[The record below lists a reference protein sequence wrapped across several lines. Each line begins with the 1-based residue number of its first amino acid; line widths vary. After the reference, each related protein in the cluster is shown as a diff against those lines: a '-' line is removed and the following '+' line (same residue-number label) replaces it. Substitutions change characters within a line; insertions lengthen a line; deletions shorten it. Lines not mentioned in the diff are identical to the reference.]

1 MQEEDEKQ
9 PESNESD
16 RMTAHSHGN
25 YQRGNYQRN
34 NQPYGSGNYS
44 PNRGSYS
51 GGNNR
56 PNDRT
61 NDRSSYPNNRNTYS
75 DRQPRQGG
83 QAGGDNRSYGNN
95 NRTYDNRSGGNR
107 PYPPRQDG
115 YSPNRSY
122 DNRSN
127 DGRSGYKPRDGGGG
141 DNRRPY
147 DNNAPQR
154 GGYDRRPST
163 GDRNPRDRYNAGGKP
178 QYKQKNE
185 PLQPKPKIRT
195 ITLVKAMSRLDYG
208 SPKLCLQMIQNGK
221 VYVNDV
227 LAKDQNVPIV
237 PYKEKIVV
245 DGVVVQQKQK
255 NVYIVMNKPRGISG
269 SIDKSDSIFQM
280 LRHSRGWFFPLGCL
294 DKASSGI
301 IIITNDPS
309 HKDPA
314 KSPFTL
320 LEKEYWVKVHKVL
333 TPKQIAQIELAL
345 CKELNETVKIDLAS
359 ANTRNTVISI
369 SVFNSTP
376 AQIRTSLKKL
386 DLETMS
392 FERRRFSS
400 IVNTETLRSGSWR
413 QLNIQEIRELMG
425 DVVEMQEYIP
435 APQTSS
441 PSTTVKETK
450 ADSSSEPTSKWQK
463 LKKQLLG
470 S

>member
-16 RMTAHSHGN
+16 RMTANTHGN

-34 NQPYGSGNYS
+34 NQPYGGGTYS
-44 PNRGSYS
+44 PNRGNYS
-51 GGNNR
+51 GGNR
-56 PNDRT
+56 PNDRPA
-61 NDRSSYPNNRNTYS
+61 DRTYPNNRNTYS

-83 QAGGDNRSYGNN
+83 TGGGDNRSSYGSN
-95 NRTYDNRSGGNR
+95 NRTYDNRAGGNR

-127 DGRSGYKPRDGGGG
+127 DGRSSGYKPREGG

-154 GGYDRRPST
+154 GGYERRPST

-195 ITLVKAMSRLDYG
+195 ITLIKVLSRLDYG
-208 SPKLCLQMIQNGK
+208 SPKQCLQQIQNGK

-255 NVYIVMNKPRGISG
+255 NVYIVMHKPRGISG
-269 SIDKSDSIFQM
+269 SIDKNDSIFQM
-280 LRHSRGWFFPLGCL
+280 LRHNRGWFFPLGCL

-301 IIITNDPS
+301 IVITNDPA

-314 KSPFTL
+314 KSPFKL

-333 TPKQIAQIELAL
+333 TPKQIAQLELTL

-369 SVFNSTP
+369 SLFNSTP
-376 AQIRTSLKKL
+376 AQIRTCLKKL

-435 APQTSS
+435 S
-441 PSTTVKETK
+441 PEPVKTVSPVKESK
-450 ADSSSEPTSKWQK
+450 AEPESTPTSKWQK

>member
-16 RMTAHSHGN
+16 RMKAHTQGN

-34 NQPYGSGNYS
+34 NQPYGGGNYS

-51 GGNNR
+51 GGNDR
-56 PNDRT
+56 PNDR
-61 NDRSSYPNNRNTYS
+61 SYPNSRNTYS
-75 DRQPRQGG
+75 DRQPRPGG
-83 QAGGDNRSYGNN
+83 TGGGDNRPYGN
-95 NRTYDNRSGGNR
+95 NRTYDNRSTGNSR

-115 YSPNRSY
+115 YSQNRSY

-127 DGRSGYKPRDGGGG
+127 DGRSGGYKSREGGGG
-141 DNRRPY
+141 EHRRSY

-163 GDRNPRDRYNAGGKP
+163 GDRNPRYNSGGKP
-178 QYKQKNE
+178 SYKQKNE
-185 PLQPKPKIRT
+185 PLQPKPKVRT
-195 ITLVKAMSRLDYG
+195 ITLVKALCRLDYG
-208 SPKLCLQMIQNGK
+208 SPKLCLQQIQSGK
-221 VYVNDV
+221 VYVNDI

-255 NVYIVMNKPRGISG
+255 NVYIVMHKPRGISG

-280 LRHSRGWFFPLGCL
+280 LRHNRGWFFPLGCL
-294 DKASSGI
+294 DRASSGI
-301 IIITNDPS
+301 VVITNDPS

-314 KSPFTL
+314 KSPFRL

-333 TPKQIAQIELAL
+333 TPKQIAQLELTL
-345 CKELNETVKIDLAS
+345 CKDLNETVKIDLAS

-376 AQIRTSLKKL
+376 SQIRTCLKKL

-400 IVNTETLRSGSWR
+400 VVTTETLRSGSWR

-435 APQTSS
+435 S
-441 PSTTVKETK
+441 PEQVKTVNTVKENK
-450 ADSSSEPTSKWQK
+450 EDSTSTPTSKWQK

-470 S
+470 G